1 MRGRS
6 GGNARRARGRARSAA
21 QRSFRRTGAR
31 TAAKDRR
38 RSTQRAFHGGEPAAA
53 DECGERAD
61 REPVPTECAPRCVID
76 CGDARL
82 GREQRAALDRRGGDL
97 EQHPDLARA
106 RAGEAADAPAR
117 GPGTSGRAEHDAVVS
132 ATELPEPERAHRAP
146 DAPASGQAA
155 QPEERAHERVRR
167 DRNAER
173 RRDRVARRRRHAP
186 LVPLARVPFRHELVD
201 AAQLPSSTGAGATA
215 HPREKNGRNT
225 CASGPIDTAY
235 STVPTPTV
243 PPRSQPITTT
253 LTSSD
258 VRTTRIECPRF
269 ASPVIRP
276 SRGPGPR
283 PAPMYAPVA
292 TPLRNTP
299 TTRHTIRSASSCG
312 CERCASTTSIVPPM
326 KITLLT
332 VPIPG
337 RSRSGIH
344 SSRTNS
350 PTRMLHVPSARLEC
364 FARPWWRTSH
374 GLSPRPESTSSEAL
388 NPYKTSPR
396 YS

>member
-6 GGNARRARGRARSAA
+6 GGNARAGCGRARSAA

-53 DECGERAD
+53 DECGERPD
-61 REPVPTECAPRCVID
+61 REPVPTECPPRRVVD

-82 GREQRAALDRRGGDL
+82 GREQRAALDWRGGDL

-106 RAGEAADAPAR
+106 CAGEAADAPAR
-117 GPGTSGRAEHDAVVS
+117 GPGTSGRAEHDAVVV
-132 ATELPEPERAHRAP
+132 AHELLEPERAHRAL

-167 DRNAER
+167 DRNAEPP
-173 RRDRVARRRRHAP
+173 RDRVARRRRHAP

-215 HPREKNGRNT
+215 RPREKNGTNT
-225 CASGPIDTAY
+225 CASGPIHTAY
-235 STVPTPTV
+235 STVPKPTV
-243 PPRSQPITTT
+243 PSRRRPITTT

-276 SRGPGPR
+276 SRGP
-283 PAPMYAPVA
+283 
-292 TPLRNTP
+292 
-299 TTRHTIRSASSCG
+299 
-312 CERCASTTSIVPPM
+312 
-326 KITLLT
+326 
-332 VPIPG
+332 
-337 RSRSGIH
+337 
-344 SSRTNS
+344 
-350 PTRMLHVPSARLEC
+350 
-364 FARPWWRTSH
+364 
-374 GLSPRPESTSSEAL
+374 SPRPESTTSEAL